1 MKDFDYKKY
10 LKSNPLLKV
19 DEIKGKYEDDPIGA
33 KKSLIDDV
41 EDKIGKLEAK
51 KDKEGWEMDVLKNW
65 KDKLVKYK
73 EDLKKLESNKTTVSE
88 LKTRIKEIIKSTINE
103 EFDFS
108 GSDLDERTAREIDL
122 MIDMGHE
129 LMTHQEGKF
138 DFDELKRRLLELSNS
153 SEYVAGYGSAFEEFI
168 ENNRDNDLPNQSSGS
183 FLTALIDLDGLLYTM
198 GYEDNK
204 YTEEQYDAASEYY
217 ESRRRELF

>member
-1 MKDFDYKKY
+1 MK
-10 LKSNPLLKV
+10 L
-19 DEIKGKYEDDPIGA
+19 
-33 KKSLIDDV
+33 
-41 EDKIGKLEAK
+41 
-51 KDKEGWEMDVLKNW
+51 
-65 KDKLVKYK
+65 
-73 EDLKKLESNKTTVSE
+73 SE
-88 LKTRIKEIIKSTINE
+88 LKTIIKE
-103 EFDFS
+103 EFDFT

-129 LMTHQEGKF
+129 LMTHQEGKL

-183 FLTALIDLDGLLYTM
+183 FLNALIDLDGLLYTM

>member
-1 MKDFDYKKY
+1 MK
-10 LKSNPLLKV
+10 L
-19 DEIKGKYEDDPIGA
+19 
-33 KKSLIDDV
+33 
-41 EDKIGKLEAK
+41 
-51 KDKEGWEMDVLKNW
+51 
-65 KDKLVKYK
+65 
-73 EDLKKLESNKTTVSE
+73 SE
-88 LKTRIKEIIKSTINE
+88 LKTIIKE
-103 EFDFS
+103 EFDFT

-129 LMTHQEGKF
+129 LMTHQEGKL
-138 DFDELKRRLLELSNS
+138 DFDELKGVLLNMSKK

-168 ENNRDNDLPNQSSGS
+168 ENNRDNDLPNESSGS

-204 YTEEQYDAASEYY
+204 YTEEQYDAATEYY